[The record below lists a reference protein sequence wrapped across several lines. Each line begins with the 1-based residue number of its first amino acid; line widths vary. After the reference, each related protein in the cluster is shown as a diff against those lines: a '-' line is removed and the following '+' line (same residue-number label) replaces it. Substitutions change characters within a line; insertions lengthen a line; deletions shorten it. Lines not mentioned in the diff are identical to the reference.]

1 MRLMAAF
8 VGTMLMSAAPVHAG
22 CKIIKTGLL
31 GSDSVLT
38 GVIRGFEAGPP
49 PKEGEDTG
57 IYLEEPCELV
67 IAWTGRYPKACKVG
81 GKITAKGFYD
91 PDVKFMFLADSV
103 SCK

>member
-1 MRLMAAF
+1 MRLIAAF
-8 VGTMLMSAAPVHAG
+8 VGMVLASAIPAHAG
-22 CKIIKTGLL
+22 CKIVETGVA

-49 PKEGEDTG
+49 PKVGEDAG
-57 IYLEEPCELV
+57 IYLEEPCEFV
-67 IAWTGRYPKACKVG
+67 ITWTGPYPKACKVG

-91 PDVKFMFLADSV
+91 PDIGIMFLADSV